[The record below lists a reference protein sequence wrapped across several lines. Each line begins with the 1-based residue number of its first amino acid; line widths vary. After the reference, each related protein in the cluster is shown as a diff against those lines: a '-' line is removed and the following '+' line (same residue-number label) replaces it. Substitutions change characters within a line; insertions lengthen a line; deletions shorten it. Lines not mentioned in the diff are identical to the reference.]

1 MATTLQSDGSV
12 IDYANTGAAIS
23 SGAAVKIG
31 GTSTSAML
39 GVALTDIAATT
50 GNGAVAIEGVF
61 DIPKVSA
68 AVIAK
73 GERVLWDASA
83 AAVDDDAATP
93 ATGDFFCGT
102 AWEAAGNGVT
112 TIAVKL
118 YGYAVDAT

>member
-1 MATTLQSDGSV
+1 MNNLIQPGNV
-12 IDYANTGAAIS
+12 IDFTATSNIT
-23 SGAAVKIG
+23 SGSAVKIG

-39 GVALTDIAATT
+39 GVAATNIA
-50 GNGAVAIEGVF
+50 NGATGSVAIEGVY
-61 DIPKVSA
+61 DIPKVSG

-73 GERVLWDASA
+73 GERVLWDVSA
-83 AAVDDDAATP
+83 GAVDDDAATP
-93 ATGDFFCGT
+93 AAGDFFCGT